1 MPDDTKHFLPDDF
14 ANLRHIGP
22 SPTEIEEMLACLG
35 FEDVDGFIRG
45 LLPPQLEHR
54 QALDI
59 GDPLSE
65 RETLSRIRETA
76 EKNVVFRT
84 LIGAGF
90 HGTDTPS
97 AIIRNILESP
107 AWYTAYTPYQSEI
120 SQGRL
125 EVLLIFQTMVC
136 DLTGLE
142 VANASLLDEATACAE
157 AMTMA
162 YRSSKS
168 KSQVFFVDC
177 DCHPQNIAVLRTRA
191 EPIGIQ
197 LRIGDPK
204 QDLRDEPCFG
214 ALFQYPGTHGAVR
227 DYSAEVEALHDAG
240 GLAVFSADP
249 MALMLLKEPGAMGAD
264 IAVGSAQRF
273 GVPPGFGGPHA
284 AFIASK
290 DKLKR
295 ELPGRMVGVSRD
307 SRGKPALRLA
317 LQTREQHIRRQK
329 AKSNICTAQ
338 VLPAVMAAM
347 YAVFHGRAGLRTIAD
362 RIHSNAC
369 NLRDALAG
377 AGHPVGDEPIFDT
390 FTIEVGDRKTSLLLA
405 LNRERI
411 NVRDISGRK
420 IGISVDEL
428 TDEHLIDD
436 ICRIFGT
443 GPEPSRQRRTTG
455 IPAKIRRKTDVLTH
469 PVFHLNRSEAA
480 FTRFM
485 RSLSDRDLA
494 LDRTMIPLGSCTMK
508 LNAATEMIPVTWPEF
523 SQIHPLAP
531 LEQAAGY
538 LDLID
543 DLSSKLCEITG
554 FDKIS
559 MQPNS
564 GAQGEYA
571 GLMAIR
577 GYQSSIGQAHR
588 NICLIPKS
596 AHGTNA
602 ASASLAGYDV
612 VEIGTSDDGSVDL
625 DDLANKTETVGDSL
639 AATMVTYP
647 STHGVFESGIK
658 TVIDITHRFGG
669 QVYLDGANLNALLGI
684 AKPGS
689 LGADVAHLNL
699 HKTFCIPHG
708 GGGPGMGP
716 IGVKSHLAGFLPG
729 DPATGAAVG
738 AVSASRFGSA
748 SILVVSWAY
757 LRLMGSE
764 GLEQATK
771 MAILNSNYVA
781 RRLRRKYRI
790 RYSGRNGFVAHECI
804 IDINAAVEGTSI
816 TVEDV
821 AKRLIDNGFHPPTMS
836 WPVPGTLMVE
846 PTESEPK
853 SELDRFC
860 DAMLQIADEIEAIRD
875 GKSDPANNVLVNAPH
890 TAADLVG
897 EWERPYSRRR
907 GSFPAGVQE
916 DSKYW
921 PPVNRV
927 DNLHGDRNFIG
938 RLSKQAK

>member
-1 MPDDTKHFLPDDF
+1 MPHDIKHFFPDDF

-22 SPTEIEEMLACLG
+22 SPIEIDEMLACLG
-35 FEDVDGFIRG
+35 FEEIKGFIRS
-45 LLPPQLEHR
+45 LLPEKLGHSE
-54 QALDI
+54 ALDI
-59 GDPLSE
+59 GNPLSE
-65 RETLSRIRETA
+65 RETLARIRATA
-76 EKNVVFRT
+76 EKNVVFRS

-90 HGTDTPS
+90 YGTDTPS
-97 AIIRNILESP
+97 PIIRNILESP

-168 KSQVFFVDC
+168 KSKVFFVDR

-214 ALFQYPGTHGAVR
+214 ALFQYPGTYGAIR
-227 DYSAEVEALHDAG
+227 DFSAETGALHDAG

-249 MALMLLKEPGAMGAD
+249 MALMLFKEPGAMGAD

-273 GVPPGFGGPHA
+273 GVPLGFGGPHA
-284 AFIASK
+284 AFIAAK
-290 DKLKR
+290 EKLKR
-295 ELPGRMVGVSRD
+295 ELPGRIVGVSKD
-307 SRGKPALRLA
+307 SRDKPALRLA

-347 YAVFHGRAGLRTIAD
+347 YAVFHGRAGLRTIAE

-369 NLRDALAG
+369 DLRDALAS
-377 AGHPVGDEPIFDT
+377 AGHQIGGEPIFDT
-390 FTIEVGDRKTSLLLA
+390 FMIEVGDKKEELLRELG
-405 LNRERI
+405 RERI
-411 NVRDISGRK
+411 NARDIPGGK

-428 TDEHLIDD
+428 TDENLMEDV
-436 ICRIFGT
+436 CKVFKAGPGTVRKGRKTRI
-443 GPEPSRQRRTTG
+443 PVEVERRTNL
-455 IPAKIRRKTDVLTH
+455 LTH
-469 PVFHLNRSEAA
+469 SVFHLNRSEAA
-480 FTRFM
+480 FTRFI
-485 RSLSDRDLA
+485 RGLSDRDLA
-494 LDRTMIPLGSCTMK
+494 LDRSMIPLGSCTMK

-531 LEQAAGY
+531 LNQAGGF
-538 LDLID
+538 LELVE
-543 DLSSKLCEITG
+543 DLSRKLCQITG

-577 GYQSSIGQAHR
+577 GYLSSIGQAHR
-588 NICLIPKS
+588 NICMIPES

-625 DDLANKTETVGDSL
+625 DDLAKKTETVGDAL

-647 STHGVFESGIK
+647 STHGVFESGIRE
-658 TVIDITHRFGG
+658 VIDITHRFGG

-684 AKPGS
+684 AKPGD

-716 IGVKSHLAGFLPG
+716 IGVKSHLAEFLPG
-729 DPATGAAVG
+729 DPATGEAVG
-738 AVSASRFGSA
+738 AVSGSRLGSA

-757 LRLMGSE
+757 LLLMGGE

-781 RRLRRKYRI
+781 RRLQQKYKI
-790 RYSGRNGFVAHECI
+790 RYAGRNGFVAHECI
-804 IDINAAVEGTSI
+804 IDINAAVEGTAI

-860 DAMLQIADEIEAIRD
+860 DAMIEIADEIEAVRS
-875 GKSDPANNVLVNAPH
+875 GQSDPANNVLVNAPH

-897 EWERPYSRRR
+897 EWDRPYSRRR
-907 GSFPAGVQE
+907 GIFPAGALE

-927 DNLHGDRNFIG
+927 DNLQGDRNFIG
-938 RLSKQAK
+938 RLAE

>member
-22 SPTEIEEMLACLG
+22 SPIEIDEMLACLG
-35 FEDVDGFIRG
+35 FQEIEGFIRS
-45 LLPPQLEHR
+45 LLPEKLGHSE
-54 QALDI
+54 ALDI
-59 GDPLSE
+59 GSPLSE
-65 RETLSRIRETA
+65 RETLARIRATS
-76 EKNVVFRT
+76 EKNVIFRS

-97 AIIRNILESP
+97 AIIRNILENP

-125 EVLLIFQTMVC
+125 QVLLIFQTMVC

-168 KSQVFFVDC
+168 KSQVFFVDR

-191 EPIGIQ
+191 EPIGIR

-204 QDLRDEPCFG
+204 RDLRDEPCFG
-214 ALFQYPGTHGAVR
+214 ALFQYPGTYGTIR
-227 DYSAEVEALHDAG
+227 DYSAETEALHDAG

-264 IAVGSAQRF
+264 IAVGSAQRL
-273 GVPPGFGGPHA
+273 GVPLGFGGPHA

-290 DKLKR
+290 ERLKR
-295 ELPGRMVGVSRD
+295 ELPGRIVGVSKD
-307 SRGKPALRLA
+307 SRGKSALRLA

-347 YAVFHGRAGLRTIAD
+347 YAVFHGKAGLRTIAE

-369 NLRDALAG
+369 DLRDALAD
-377 AGHPVGDEPIFDT
+377 AGYPVGDEPIFDT
-390 FTIEVGDRKTSLLLA
+390 FTIEAGDKKASLLRA
-405 LNRERI
+405 LGRERI
-411 NVRDISGRK
+411 NARDISGGK

-428 TDEHLIDD
+428 TDENLMGDV
-436 ICRIFGT
+436 CRIFKAGPGT
-443 GPEPSRQRRTTG
+443 GRKGPKTRIPAEIGRTT
-455 IPAKIRRKTDVLTH
+455 DLLTH
-469 PVFHLNRSEAA
+469 PVFHLNRSESA
-480 FTRFM
+480 FTRFV
-485 RSLSDRDLA
+485 RGLSDQDLA
-494 LDRTMIPLGSCTMK
+494 LDRSMIPLGSCTMK

-531 LEQAAGY
+531 LEQATGF
-538 LDLID
+538 LELVE
-543 DLSSKLCEITG
+543 DLSLKLCQITG

-577 GYQSSIGQAHR
+577 GYQSSIGQSHR
-588 NICLIPKS
+588 NICMIPES

-602 ASASLAGYDV
+602 ASASLAGYEV

-625 DDLANKTETVGDSL
+625 DDLAEKTEAVGDAL

-658 TVIDITHRFGG
+658 EVIGITHRSGG

-684 AKPGS
+684 AKPGD

-716 IGVKSHLAGFLPG
+716 IGVKSHLAEFLPG
-729 DPATGAAVG
+729 DPATGEAVG
-738 AVSASRFGSA
+738 AVSGSRFGSA

-757 LRLMGSE
+757 LLLTGGE

-781 RRLRRKYRI
+781 RRLQQKYRI
-790 RYSGRNGFVAHECI
+790 RYAGRNGFVAHECI
-804 IDINAAVEGTSI
+804 IDINAAVEGTAI
-816 TVEDV
+816 TVEDI

-860 DAMLQIADEIEAIRD
+860 DAMIEIADEIEAVRS
-875 GKSDPANNVLVNAPH
+875 GQSDPANNVLVNSPH

-897 EWERPYSRRR
+897 EWDRPYSRRR
-907 GSFPAGVQE
+907 GIFPAGALE

-927 DNLHGDRNFIG
+927 DNLQGDRKFIG
-938 RLSKQAK
+938 RLEE

>member
-1 MPDDTKHFLPDDF
+1 MPHDIKHFFPDDF

-22 SPTEIEEMLACLG
+22 SPIEIDEMLASLG
-35 FEDVDGFIRG
+35 FGEIEGFIRS
-45 LLPPQLEHR
+45 LLPEKLGHSE
-54 QALDI
+54 ALDI
-59 GDPLSE
+59 GNPLSE
-65 RETLSRIRETA
+65 RETLARIRATA
-76 EKNVVFRT
+76 EKNVVFRS

-90 HGTDTPS
+90 YGTDTPS
-97 AIIRNILESP
+97 PIIRNILESP

-168 KSQVFFVDC
+168 KSKVFFVDR
-177 DCHPQNIAVLRTRA
+177 DCHPQNIAILRTRA

-204 QDLRDEPCFG
+204 QNLRDEPCFG
-214 ALFQYPGTHGAVR
+214 ALFQYPGTYGAIR
-227 DYSAEVEALHDAG
+227 DFSAETEALHDAG

-249 MALMLLKEPGAMGAD
+249 MALMLFKEPGAMGAD

-273 GVPPGFGGPHA
+273 GVPLGFGGPHA
-284 AFIASK
+284 AFIAAK
-290 DKLKR
+290 EKLKR
-295 ELPGRMVGVSRD
+295 ELPGRIVGVSKD
-307 SRGKPALRLA
+307 SRDKPALRLA

-347 YAVFHGRAGLRTIAD
+347 YAVFHGRAGLRTIAE

-369 NLRDALAG
+369 DLRDALAS
-377 AGHPVGDEPIFDT
+377 AGHQIGDEPIFDT
-390 FTIEVGDRKTSLLLA
+390 FMIEVGDKKEELLRELG
-405 LNRERI
+405 RERI
-411 NVRDISGRK
+411 NARDIPGGK

-428 TDEHLIDD
+428 TDENLMEDVCKVFKAGPGIVRKGRKT
-436 ICRIFGT
+436 RI
-443 GPEPSRQRRTTG
+443 PAEVERRTNL
-455 IPAKIRRKTDVLTH
+455 LTH
-469 PVFHLNRSEAA
+469 SVFHLNRSEAA
-480 FTRFM
+480 FTRFI
-485 RSLSDRDLA
+485 RGLSDRDLA
-494 LDRTMIPLGSCTMK
+494 LDRSMIPLGSCTMK

-531 LEQAAGY
+531 LNQAGGF
-538 LDLID
+538 LELVE
-543 DLSSKLCEITG
+543 DLSRKLCQITG

-577 GYQSSIGQAHR
+577 GYLSSIGQAHR
-588 NICLIPKS
+588 NICMIPES

-625 DDLANKTETVGDSL
+625 GDLAKKTETVGDAL

-647 STHGVFESGIK
+647 STHGVFESGIRE
-658 TVIDITHRFGG
+658 VIDITHRFGG

-684 AKPGS
+684 AKPGD

-716 IGVKSHLAGFLPG
+716 IGVKSHLAEFLPG
-729 DPATGAAVG
+729 DPATGEAVG
-738 AVSASRFGSA
+738 AVSGSRLGSA

-757 LRLMGSE
+757 LLLMGGE

-781 RRLRRKYRI
+781 RRLQQKYKI
-790 RYSGRNGFVAHECI
+790 RYAGRNGFVAHECI
-804 IDINAAVEGTSI
+804 IDINAAVEGTAI

-860 DAMLQIADEIEAIRD
+860 DAMIEIADEIEAVRS
-875 GKSDPANNVLVNAPH
+875 GQSDPANNVLVNAPH

-897 EWERPYSRRR
+897 EWDRPYSRRR
-907 GSFPAGVQE
+907 GIFPAGALE

-927 DNLHGDRNFIG
+927 DNLQGDRNFIG
-938 RLSKQAK
+938 RLAE

>member
-1 MPDDTKHFLPDDF
+1 MPHDIKHFFPDDF

-22 SPTEIEEMLACLG
+22 SPIEIDEMLASLG
-35 FEDVDGFIRG
+35 FGEIEGFIRS
-45 LLPPQLEHR
+45 LLPEKLGHSE
-54 QALDI
+54 ALDI
-59 GDPLSE
+59 GNPLSE
-65 RETLSRIRETA
+65 RETLARIRATA
-76 EKNVVFRT
+76 EKNVVFRS

-90 HGTDTPS
+90 YGTDTPS
-97 AIIRNILESP
+97 PIIRNILESP

-168 KSQVFFVDC
+168 KSKVFFVDR
-177 DCHPQNIAVLRTRA
+177 DCHPQNIAILRTRA

-204 QDLRDEPCFG
+204 QDLRNEPCFG
-214 ALFQYPGTHGAVR
+214 ALFQYPGTYGAIR
-227 DYSAEVEALHDAG
+227 DFSAETGALHDAG

-249 MALMLLKEPGAMGAD
+249 MALMLFKEPGAMGAD

-273 GVPPGFGGPHA
+273 GVPLGFGGPHA
-284 AFIASK
+284 AFIAAK
-290 DKLKR
+290 EKLKR
-295 ELPGRMVGVSRD
+295 ELPGRIVGVSKD
-307 SRGKPALRLA
+307 SRDKPALRLA

-347 YAVFHGRAGLRTIAD
+347 YAVFHGRAGLRTIAE

-369 NLRDALAG
+369 DLRDALAS
-377 AGHPVGDEPIFDT
+377 AGHQIGGEPIFDT
-390 FTIEVGDRKTSLLLA
+390 FMIEVGDKKEELLRELG
-405 LNRERI
+405 RERI
-411 NVRDISGRK
+411 NARDIPGGK

-428 TDEHLIDD
+428 TDENLMEDV
-436 ICRIFGT
+436 CKVFKAGPGTVRKGRKTRI
-443 GPEPSRQRRTTG
+443 PAEVERRTNL
-455 IPAKIRRKTDVLTH
+455 LTH
-469 PVFHLNRSEAA
+469 SVFHLNRSEAA
-480 FTRFM
+480 FTRFI
-485 RSLSDRDLA
+485 RGLSDRDLA
-494 LDRTMIPLGSCTMK
+494 LDRSMIPLGSCTMK

-531 LEQAAGY
+531 LNQAGGF
-538 LDLID
+538 LELVE
-543 DLSSKLCEITG
+543 DLSRKLCQITG

-577 GYQSSIGQAHR
+577 GYQSSIGQGHR
-588 NICLIPKS
+588 NICMIPAS

-625 DDLANKTETVGDSL
+625 DDLAKKTEAVGDAL
-639 AATMVTYP
+639 AATMITYP

-658 TVIDITHRFGG
+658 DVIDIAHRSGG

-684 AKPGS
+684 AKPGE

-716 IGVKSHLAGFLPG
+716 IGVKSHLAEFLPG
-729 DPATGAAVG
+729 DPATGEAVG
-738 AVSASRFGSA
+738 AVSGSRLGSA

-757 LRLMGSE
+757 LLLMGGE

-781 RRLRRKYRI
+781 RRLQQKYKI
-790 RYSGRNGFVAHECI
+790 RYAGRNGFVAHECI
-804 IDINAAVEGTSI
+804 IDINAAVEGTAI

-860 DAMLQIADEIEAIRD
+860 DAMIEIADEIEAVRS
-875 GKSDPANNVLVNAPH
+875 GNSDPANNVLVNAPH

-897 EWERPYSRRR
+897 EWDRPYSRRR
-907 GSFPAGVQE
+907 GIFPAGASE

-927 DNLHGDRNFIG
+927 DNLQGDRNFIG
-938 RLSKQAK
+938 KLAE